1 MMNTVKMLSP
11 SQSRPVP
18 RRGLSRTEAATY
30 LGISASKFDEL
41 VKDGRMPRP
50 RMIDS
55 RKLWDVYELDMAFDE
70 LPREDGAP
78 VAGNSWDD
86 R

>member
-1 MMNTVKMLSP
+1 
-11 SQSRPVP
+11 
-18 RRGLSRTEAATY
+18 
-30 LGISASKFDEL
+30 
-41 VKDGRMPRP
+41 
-50 RMIDS
+50 MIDS